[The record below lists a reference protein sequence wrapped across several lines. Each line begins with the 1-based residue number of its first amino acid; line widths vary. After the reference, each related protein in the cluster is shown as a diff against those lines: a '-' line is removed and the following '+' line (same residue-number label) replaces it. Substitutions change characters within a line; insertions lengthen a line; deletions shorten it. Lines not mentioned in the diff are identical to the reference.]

1 MNLKNLVIANAA
13 MTMTLK
19 EITDLL
25 KVRHDKAML
34 KVAEMAKEQEFGW
47 MSKTDIQ
54 YSSGKGRIETIQ
66 TYQLNKRQSIAAS
79 ARLNTALLMR
89 IIDRWQE
96 LENQS
101 KPSMPTTY
109 IAALEALV
117 ASEKAKELAL
127 LQVDELQV
135 ELDESKAYCTIKRF
149 AFFNKVDWKD
159 LSWKKLKAAHIRI
172 TGEDVH
178 KIFDANFPEGVN
190 AYHKEAYAEV
200 YPTLEYPDIV

>member
-1 MNLKNLVIANAA
+1 MNLKNLVIANATL
-13 MTMTLK
+13 TMSSLEIAKLTGK
-19 EITDLL
+19 EHKNVLAD
-25 KVRHDKAML
+25 VRAML
-34 KVAEMAKEQEFGW
+34 EGLEIEPAEFSAGYK
-47 MSKTDIQ
+47 D
-54 YSSGKGRIETIQ
+54 GKGETRPCFN
-66 TYQLNKRQSIAAS
+66 LPKRECFILVSGYNLKLRAA
-79 ARLNTALLMR
+79 

-101 KPSMPTTY
+101 KPALPTTY

-135 ELDESKAYCTIKRF
+135 ELDESRAYCTIKRF

-178 KIFDANFPEGVN
+178 KIFDANFPDGVN
-190 AYHKEAYAEV
+190 AYHKEAFSEV

>member
-54 YSSGKGRIETIQ
+54 YSSGKGRIETIE
-66 TYQLNKRQSIAAS
+66 TYQLDKRQSIAVAS
-79 ARLNTALLMR
+79 RLNTALLMR

-101 KPSMPTTY
+101 KPSLPTTY

-159 LSWKKLKAAHIRI
+159 LSWKRLKAAHIRI

-190 AYHKEAYAEV
+190 AYHKEAFAEV

>member
-1 MNLKNLVIANAA
+1 MNMKNLVIANAA
-13 MTMTLK
+13 MTMSSLEIAELTVKSHDNILRDIRKMLNELDGGVTKFEETYKHPQNGQVYPIFNLPKRECFILVSGYNLK
-19 EITDLL
+19 L
-25 KVRHDKAML
+25 R
-34 KVAEMAKEQEFGW
+34 
-47 MSKTDIQ
+47 
-54 YSSGKGRIETIQ
+54 
-66 TYQLNKRQSIAAS
+66 AA
-79 ARLNTALLMR
+79 

-101 KPSMPTTY
+101 KPAMPTTY

-149 AFFNKVDWKD
+149 AFFNKIDWRD

-178 KIFDANFPEGVN
+178 KIFDANFPDGVN

>member
-13 MTMTLK
+13 MTMSSLEIAKLTGKEHFNVLVDIRKMLEELELGDLK
-19 EITDLL
+19 FQDTYLTAQKKQMPCFNLPKRECFILVSGYNL
-25 KVRHDKAML
+25 KLR
-34 KVAEMAKEQEFGW
+34 
-47 MSKTDIQ
+47 
-54 YSSGKGRIETIQ
+54 
-66 TYQLNKRQSIAAS
+66 AA
-79 ARLNTALLMR
+79 

-101 KPSMPTTY
+101 KPSLPTTY
-109 IAALEALV
+109 IAALEALI

-127 LQVDELQV
+127 LQVDDLQV

-149 AFFNKVDWKD
+149 AFFNKVDWRD

-190 AYHKEAYAEV
+190 AYHKEAFAEV

>member
-1 MNLKNLVIANAA
+1 MAATGDTKMSKIVIANAA

-34 KVAEMAKEQEFGW
+34 KVAEMAKEPEFGW

-54 YSSGKGRIETIQ
+54 YSSGKGRIETIE
-66 TYQLNKRQSIAAS
+66 TYQLNKRQSIAVS

-101 KPSMPTTY
+101 KPAMPTTY

-117 ASEKAKELAL
+117 ASEKATLTRWLFCLSERKTLING
-127 LQVDELQV
+127 
-135 ELDESKAYCTIKRF
+135 IK
-149 AFFNKVDWKD
+149 
-159 LSWKKLKAAHIRI
+159 
-172 TGEDVH
+172 
-178 KIFDANFPEGVN
+178 
-190 AYHKEAYAEV
+190 
-200 YPTLEYPDIV
+200 TLH

>member
-1 MNLKNLVIANAA
+1 MTMSSLEIAKLTGKEHFNVLVDIRKMLEELELGDLKFQDTYLSAQKKQMPCFNLPKRECFILVSGYNLKLRAA
-13 MTMTLK
+13 
-19 EITDLL
+19 
-25 KVRHDKAML
+25 
-34 KVAEMAKEQEFGW
+34 
-47 MSKTDIQ
+47 
-54 YSSGKGRIETIQ
+54 
-66 TYQLNKRQSIAAS
+66 
-79 ARLNTALLMR
+79 

-101 KPSMPTTY
+101 KPSLPTTY
-109 IAALEALV
+109 IAALEALI

-149 AFFNKVDWKD
+149 AFYNKIDWRD

>member
-25 KVRHDKAML
+25 DVRHDKAML
-34 KVAEMAKEQEFGW
+34 KVAEMAKEPEFGW
-47 MSKTDIQ
+47 LSKTDIQ
-54 YSSGKGRIETIQ
+54 YSSGKGRIETIE
-66 TYQLNKRQSIAAS
+66 TYQLNKRQSIAVS

-109 IAALEALV
+109 IAALEALI

-178 KIFDANFPEGVN
+178 KIFDANFPDGVN